1 MVYTYMAIFRKE
13 DGNSDK
19 YYAWI
24 PDITGCIATDTVFDD
39 AVLQITDALMWFML
53 VYEDDN
59 MPIPTPTPYSCIE
72 VEDEDWLVSSV
83 TVDTDAYRS
92 MLSKLDFAA
101 IKDWRDDIVALAIA
115 PDSEFIT
122 ED

>member
-24 PDITGCIATDTVFDD
+24 PDITGCIATGCGYDD
-39 AVLQITDALMWFML
+39 ADVQITDALMWFL
-53 VYEDDN
+53 LDYED
-59 MPIPTPTPYSCIE
+59 IE
-72 VEDEDWLVSSV
+72 YEEDDFVWPV
-83 TVDTDAYRS
+83 TIVTDAYRS

>member
-1 MVYTYMAIFRKE
+1 MVYTYMAVFRKQE
-13 DGNSDK
+13 NSDIF
-19 YYAWI
+19 YAWV
-24 PDITGCIATDTVFDD
+24 PDITGCIATGCGYDD
-39 AVLQITDALMWFML
+39 ADVQITEALMGFML

-101 IKDWRDDIVALAIA
+101 IKDWRDEIVALAIA

>member
-24 PDITGCIATDTVFDD
+24 PDITGCIATGCGYDD
-39 AVLQITDALMWFML
+39 ADVQITDALMWFL
-53 VYEDDN
+53 LDYEDYDR
-59 MPIPTPTPYSCIE
+59 PIPEPTPGFDIE
-72 VEDEDWLVSSV
+72 YEEDDFVWPV
-83 TVDTDAYRS
+83 TIDTDAYRS